1 MTRASKHSP
10 AARKI
15 ARELDLFR
23 QEIGADTDSPVE
35 FDQADRARIDLIMS
49 AYDRISL
56 LEDRI
61 SPELGTPELVKLS
74 GEVRLCEGQ
83 AARLIRE
90 IQASLTAAV
99 APPKSAAVS
108 RNSGARKAAR
118 TRWHGDKA
126 AR

>member
-118 TRWHGDKA
+118 TRWH
-126 AR
+126 